1 MDTPIKPVLEP
12 TVVDA
17 AFDTVNTIEELE
29 QENEQMRR
37 RIDSMRAKEQEF
49 KRFKSRYQDALQH
62 SLACTEL
69 SERDEREAR
78 RLRRA
83 LFEISYAKDDFRRK
97 DIIKYATKVLNG
109 LGYDTP

>member
-1 MDTPIKPVLEP
+1 MDTPIKSIAESI
-12 TVVDA
+12 DA
-17 AFDTVNTIEELE
+17 VYLPQKSQGELLK
-29 QENEQMRR
+29 ENDDLKR

-62 SLACTEL
+62 SLACTEM
-69 SERDEREAR
+69 SDRDEREAR

-83 LFEISYAKDDFRRK
+83 LFEVAYAKEDFRRK

-109 LGYDTP
+109 LGYETP